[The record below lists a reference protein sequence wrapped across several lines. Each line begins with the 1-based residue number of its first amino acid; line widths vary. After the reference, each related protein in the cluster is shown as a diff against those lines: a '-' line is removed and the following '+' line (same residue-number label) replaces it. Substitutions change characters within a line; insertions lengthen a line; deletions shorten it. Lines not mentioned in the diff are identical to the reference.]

1 MNKVV
6 ILTRTENQNQALISK
21 FSNLDIK
28 LISYP
33 LYSVEK
39 VIPKLESAQLFN
51 WCFITSQNS
60 VFLESLELIKNLKIA
75 CIGNRTAKLI
85 EDLGYKVSFIPKKE
99 TEESF
104 IEEFMSIYKNS
115 DLSVLLFQG
124 NTSSDFLSNS
134 LRSLGVNFE
143 KKLTYNVIET
153 NTADTDLA
161 ELNIIPNTTIFV
173 SLYSVNAAQIFLKD
187 NGLYSK
193 LKNLNLDQKNI
204 ELKLLTI
211 GTKTEKY
218 LSDLTK
224 FEIINHEVPDIE
236 ESLLGLVD

>member
-21 FSNLDIK
+21 FSNLDIH
-28 LISYP
+28 LISCP

-39 VIPKLESAQLFN
+39 VIPKLESEQLFN

-60 VFLESLELIKNLKIA
+60 VYPESLELIKNLKIA
-75 CIGNRTAKLI
+75 CIGKKTAKLI

-99 TEESF
+99 TEENF
-104 IEEFMSIYKNS
+104 IEEFISIYKNT
-115 DLSVLLFQG
+115 DLKVLLFQG

-134 LRSLGVNFE
+134 LQSLGVNFE
-143 KKLTYNVIET
+143 KKLTYNVVESITT
-153 NTADTDLA
+153 NTDLT
-161 ELNIIPNTTIFV
+161 ELTSISNTILYV

-193 LKNLNLDQKNI
+193 LKTLNLDQHNI
-204 ELKLLTI
+204 KLKLLTI
-211 GTKTEKY
+211 GIKTEKY
-218 LSDLTK
+218 LKGCTEL
-224 FEIINHEVPDIE
+224 EIINHEVPDIE